1 MHVGITFWS
10 SIQVSILLIDHVT
23 APFVIGAPIRVPFNA
38 SSPWFPYF
46 FIFSLAD
53 GFVVSLPIWFL
64 NSEHGTWR
72 RGALSLQ
79 LS

>member
-1 MHVGITFWS
+1 MHVEITFGS
-10 SIQVSILLIDHVT
+10 SIQVRVLRIDHVM
-23 APFVIGAPIRVPFNA
+23 APFVISAQSRVHVNA
-38 SSPWFPYF
+38 SSPRFPDF

-53 GFVVSLPIWFL
+53 GFAVSLPIWFL
-64 NSEHGTWR
+64 NSEHRTWR